1 MKQIVSVVI
10 AIFIGLAAIPVIFAG
25 IAIEVAG
32 EVMKR
37 LDKWING

>member
-10 AIFIGLAAIPVIFAG
+10 VIFIGLAAIPVIFAG

-37 LDKWING
+37 IDKWING

>member
-25 IAIEVAG
+25 IAIEIAG

>member
-1 MKQIVSVVI
+1 MKQIVSVIIVI
-10 AIFIGLAAIPVIFAG
+10 LIGLAAIPVIFAG